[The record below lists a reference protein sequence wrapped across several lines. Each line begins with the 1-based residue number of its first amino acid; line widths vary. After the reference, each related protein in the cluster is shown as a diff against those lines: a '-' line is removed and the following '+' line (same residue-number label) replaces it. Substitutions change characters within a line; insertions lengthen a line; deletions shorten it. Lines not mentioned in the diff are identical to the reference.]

1 MEDYSDDPIARSLK
15 EREAAGGIN
24 ERRPQTAAPGG
35 RPNKPKDIEEEKK
48 GAKPTTAPKDR
59 PQTAKV
65 SKPEEEKKVGPTKPT
80 TIQPGKKPVP
90 AAAKDEGDADDP
102 IARSLAERT
111 KAGSISAVVGSKTA
125 PAPTKPQA
133 KPPAIDKKPVPAA
146 APSKTEGDTEDPI
159 AKSLSERT
167 KAGSISDVISSKPIK
182 PQPKPPATEKKP
194 PAATSEAKK
203 PEDAK
208 KPEKPADKKPVDEEK
223 KKVTAAKASEESK
236 GKPKDEKK
244 PTNEKPGEKKDDKK
258 PEIKVTS
265 TRPAEE
271 KKSEPKKLVG

>member
-1 MEDYSDDPIARSLK
+1 LK

-35 RPNKPKDIEEEKK
+35 RPTKPKDIEEEKK

-133 KPPAIDKKPVPAA
+133 KPATIDKKPVPAA

-182 PQPKPPATEKKP
+182 PQPKPSTNEKKP
-194 PAATSEAKK
+194 PATSEAKK

-208 KPEKPADKKPVDEEK
+208 KPEKPSDKKPADEEK